1 MTPAHS
7 SHFFIS
13 LKKTF
18 LFPCC
23 LFLLIIYLVLQPS
36 FFPVLTP
43 QKIENQQ
50 DLRNPSALSSYLIL
64 ENVTLY
70 PTGYNCVKNS
80 TVTGEYFY
88 LLSQDNC
95 YFVLL
100 EPGHLSSSQTS
111 VTLSHLYLKKV
122 AENSV
127 YRTMLD
133 SFSDDIQ
140 WSNTQLSNHTP
151 GWYFMENKKEYWCTV
166 IIALFLLMVALW
178 ICFPMIKQISS
189 YLKLLKHKNSAQ
201 HQ

>member
-43 QKIENQQ
+43 QKLKNPQ
-50 DLRNPSALSSYLIL
+50 DLRSLSTLPSYLIL

-70 PTGYNCVKNS
+70 PTGYNCVKNG

-88 LLSQDNC
+88 LISQETC

-100 EPGHLSSSQTS
+100 EPRRLSSSQTS
-111 VTLSHLYLKKV
+111 VTLSHLYLKRV

-127 YRTMLD
+127 YRTMLN
-133 SFSDDIQ
+133 SFSEDIQ
-140 WSNTQLSNHTP
+140 WSATQLSNHTP
-151 GWYFMENKKEYWCTV
+151 DWYFMENKKEYWYTV
-166 IIALFLLMVALW
+166 IIALFLLIVALW
-178 ICFPMIKQISS
+178 MSFSFIKQIFS
-189 YLKLLKHKNSAQ
+189 YLKHKNSAQ